1 MRCLS
6 HKEADLTSQV
16 SSERVNQK
24 QRTRAALL
32 KAARELME
40 RQPAPTLQEIAD
52 HATISRATAYR
63 YYSDVAV
70 LLQEAALDGIAQQIE
85 QLELFAPADA
95 KLSVEV
101 RVLRNVERIF
111 DFVLENETM
120 FRIFLRGVV
129 AGEDRP
135 DRGARRTRWLAQAL
149 GPERVRLPGKMFD
162 RVVYAL
168 SLLTGIETVVVT
180 RDVCGLSVKDS
191 RELVQWTA
199 RAILTAAFTEAE
211 QAVSRP

>member
-6 HKEADLTSQV
+6 HKEVNLTSQAG
-16 SSERVNQK
+16 SERVNQK
-24 QRTRAALL
+24 QRTRSALL
-32 KAARELME
+32 KAARDLIG

-52 HATISRATAYR
+52 HAAVSRATAYR

-70 LLQEAALDGIAQQIE
+70 LLQEAALDGIAQQLE
-85 QLELFAPADA
+85 QLEPFAPADPRVSA
-95 KLSVEV
+95 EV
-101 RVLRNVERIF
+101 RVVRNVERIL

-135 DRGARRTRWLAQAL
+135 SRGARRTRWLAQAL
-149 GPERVRLPGKMFD
+149 GPERNRLPGKLFD

-191 RELVQWTA
+191 RELVLWTA

-211 QAVSRP
+211 QAINPP